1 MVSCVFG
8 ILLVTTRLSVTILA
22 HMSLK
27 KKWEKKKREKK
38 REKLVPSV
46 DGRLREKEEVGEEE
60 EGEEEGETCSLRAA
74 LPRFPRAIHRPLD
87 PFAIPAYQVYLG
99 TVWYP
104 VSSGIHSAYHSP
116 RLPARE
122 RRGGASSPRGKTRRR
137 LVRTREDKATPHC
150 LLLVWED
157 EASPSSVREK
167 IRQRLIAFFSCGKTR
182 RRLIPMWGDARYRP
196 VAGGL
201 RIGILLDRHVPLVPG
216 GIDQNGEP

>member
-38 REKLVPSV
+38 REKLVPYV
-46 DGRLREKEEVGEEE
+46 DGRLREKEEVGE
-60 EGEEEGETCSLRAA
+60 EEEGETCSLRAA

-87 PFAIPAYQVYLG
+87 PSPMGDSSPRAGRRTRFAIPAYQVYLG

-122 RRGGASSPRGKTRRR
+122 RRGGASSPRGKMRRR
-137 LVRTREDKATPHC
+137 LVPA
-150 LLLVWED
+150 WED
-157 EASPSSVREK
+157 EATP
-167 IRQRLIAFFSCGKTR
+167 
-182 RRLIPMWGDARYRP
+182 RP
-196 VAGGL
+196 RVG
-201 RIGILLDRHVPLVPG
+201 R
-216 GIDQNGEP
+216 